1 MTVTFIITL
10 NLTFLPMECMYDEKT
25 VQSLPKF
32 YFSEVLSLSANLKHY
47 CSTTEFLKLPKKL
60 SFHTLKKMH
69 LFMMDVVRVQM
80 TNMLTESNI
89 FLVRVLPNVTHL
101 YQPLD
106 LRVKKKIKKFH
117 AKTILRM
124 VQ

>member
-1 MTVTFIITL
+1 
-10 NLTFLPMECMYDEKT
+10 
-25 VQSLPKF
+25 
-32 YFSEVLSLSANLKHY
+32 
-47 CSTTEFLKLPKKL
+47 
-60 SFHTLKKMH
+60 
-69 LFMMDVVRVQM
+69 MMDVLRVQM

-124 VQ
+124 VQQADFAICGKWI